1 MPGTAVPGVSP
12 GPGRPPGTAGEHD
25 RVTASPRALA
35 PLRSAAYRRLALS
48 LALSLVAN
56 GSWAVTAVWQVVAL
70 GGGPAELSL
79 VTGASAVGTLA
90 MALPGGVLADRVPQ
104 RSLLA
109 VVTLLSAVPVGLAAC
124 LSLAGA
130 LPLPVLAATGLLG
143 GVALGLH
150 YPAYSALVP
159 ALLPPEQL
167 LAANG
172 LEGAMRP
179 LLYQVTGPALAGLLV
194 AAASPGAALLATA
207 AASLASL
214 GCVLGLPRLP
224 VHRAA
229 GGPAHPARALL
240 ADLREGFAFLL
251 RTRWLLATLLFGSL
265 MLLVTTGP
273 LQVLTPF
280 VLRERAGGGPVDH
293 ALVLAGFGVG
303 GALSAL
309 AVASRPLPRRYLT
322 ATTALWAA
330 GCLPLAVLGVAT
342 SVPVV
347 VGAAVLAGA
356 GIHGGMTI
364 WGTLLQRR
372 VPPALLG
379 RVSSLDFVVS
389 GALVPVS
396 VAVAGPLGEAVGL
409 RTVFLVA
416 GLVPPVLAA
425 VTLVAARLPADERA
439 HPLDRP
445 VPEPEGTS

>member
-1 MPGTAVPGVSP
+1 M
-12 GPGRPPGTAGEHD
+12 
-25 RVTASPRALA
+25 TASPRALA

-56 GSWAVTAVWQVVAL
+56 GAWAVTAVWQVVAL

-90 MALPGGVLADRVPQ
+90 TALPGGVLADRVPQ
-104 RSLLA
+104 RHLLVA
-109 VVTLLSAVPVGLAAC
+109 VTLLAAVPVGLAGA
-124 LSLAGA
+124 LSVAGA
-130 LPLPVLAATGLLG
+130 LPLPLLAVAGLLG
-143 GVALGLH
+143 GAGLGLH

-159 ALLPPEQL
+159 ALLPEDQL

-179 LLYQVTGPALAGLLV
+179 LLYQVTGPALAALLV

-207 AASLASL
+207 ATSLAATV
-214 GCVLGLPRLP
+214 CVLGLPLLP
-224 VHRAA
+224 AHRAA
-229 GGPAHPARALL
+229 DGPAHPARALV
-240 ADLREGFAFLL
+240 ADLREGLAFLV

-280 VLRERAGGGPVDH
+280 AVREHAGGGPVEH
-293 ALVLAGFGVG
+293 SLVLAGSGVG
-303 GALSAL
+303 GALSSL
-309 AVASRPLPRRYLT
+309 VVASRPLPRRYLT
-322 ATTALWAA
+322 TTTLLWAA
-330 GCLPLAVLGVAT
+330 GCLPLVAFGTAT
-342 SVPVV
+342 SVPVM
-347 VGAAVLAGA
+347 VGAAVLVGA
-356 GIHGGMTI
+356 GVHGGMTI

-396 VAVAGPLGEAVGL
+396 VALAGPVGEGAGL
-409 RTVFLVA
+409 RAAFLVA
-416 GLVPPVLAA
+416 GLAPPVLAA
-425 VTLVAARLPADERA
+425 ITLLVARLPADERA

-445 VPEPEGTS
+445 VPEPDAGL

>member
-1 MPGTAVPGVSP
+1 M
-12 GPGRPPGTAGEHD
+12 
-25 RVTASPRALA
+25 TASPRALA

-56 GSWAVTAVWQVVAL
+56 GAWAVTAVWQVVAL

-90 MALPGGVLADRVPQ
+90 TALPGGVLADRVPQ
-104 RSLLA
+104 RHLLVA
-109 VVTLLSAVPVGLAAC
+109 VTLLAAVPVGLAGA
-124 LSLAGA
+124 LSVAGA
-130 LPLPVLAATGLLG
+130 LPLPLLAVAGLLG
-143 GVALGLH
+143 GAGLGLH

-159 ALLPPEQL
+159 ALLPEEQL

-207 AASLASL
+207 ATSLAATV
-214 GCVLGLPRLP
+214 CVLGLPLLP

-229 GGPAHPARALL
+229 DGPAHPARALL
-240 ADLREGFAFLL
+240 ADLHEGLAFLV
-251 RTRWLLATLLFGSL
+251 RTRWLLATLLFGAL

-280 VLRERAGGGPVDH
+280 ALRERAGGGPVEH
-293 ALVLAGFGVG
+293 ALVLAGSGVG
-303 GALSAL
+303 GALSSL
-309 AVASRPLPRRYLT
+309 VVASRPLPRRYLT
-322 ATTALWAA
+322 TTVLLWAA
-330 GCLPLAVLGVAT
+330 GCLPLVAFGTAT
-342 SVPVV
+342 SVPVMV
-347 VGAAVLAGA
+347 AAAVLVGA
-356 GIHGGMTI
+356 GVHGGMTI

-396 VAVAGPLGEAVGL
+396 VALAGPLGEGAGL
-409 RTVFLVA
+409 RAAFLVA
-416 GLVPPVLAA
+416 GLAPPLLAA
-425 VTLVAARLPADERA
+425 VTLLAARLPADERA

-445 VPEPEGTS
+445 LPAPDAGR